1 MNITAAQITEIAN
14 ALGAAAAV
22 FVPGSAAVIAA
33 AEGLIVLIDNTLLP
47 LIQSFEGEEATVAEQ
62 ALVAARTVA
71 NEKRFGAPP
80 APHN

>member
-1 MNITAAQITEIAN
+1 MNITAEQITEIAN
-14 ALGAAAAV
+14 ALGAAAAL
-22 FVPGSAAVIAA
+22 FVPVPPLSSRLPRVLFPWSTTPAADHP
-33 AEGLIVLIDNTLLP
+33 ELRR
-47 LIQSFEGEEATVAEQ
+47 EEASVAEQ